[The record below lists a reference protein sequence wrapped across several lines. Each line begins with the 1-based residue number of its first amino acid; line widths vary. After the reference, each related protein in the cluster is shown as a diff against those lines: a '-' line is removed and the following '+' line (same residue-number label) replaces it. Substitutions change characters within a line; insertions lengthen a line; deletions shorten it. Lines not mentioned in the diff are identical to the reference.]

1 MSGNIR
7 EAYVLIRVSER
18 TLVGKKLLENG
29 ANIEKAEVTNGCDLS
44 HWIQPCLSIE
54 IPAFLDSW
62 VHMILVMGNIYLVLK
77 CQAML

>member
-29 ANIEKAEVTNGCDLS
+29 ANIEKAEVTKG
-44 HWIQPCLSIE
+44 II
-54 IPAFLDSW
+54 
-62 VHMILVMGNIYLVLK
+62 
-77 CQAML
+77 